1 MALVRWTVHRRGL
14 RFEPFPMGTYTVSI
28 PVQRGRLT
36 RGEAIRKAVQVADE
50 EHIYVDGT
58 PSIRVKHAVIPLI
71 GPRREYVVTFP
82 QASRV

>member
-14 RFEPFPMGTYTVSI
+14 RFEPFPMGTYTVCI

-50 EHIYVDGT
+50 
-58 PSIRVKHAVIPLI
+58 P
-71 GPRREYVVTFP
+71 
-82 QASRV
+82 